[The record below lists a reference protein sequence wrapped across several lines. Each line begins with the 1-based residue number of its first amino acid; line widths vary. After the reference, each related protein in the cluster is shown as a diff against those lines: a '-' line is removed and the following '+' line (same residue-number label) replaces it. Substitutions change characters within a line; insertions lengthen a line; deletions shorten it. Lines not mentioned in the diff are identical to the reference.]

1 MSRRGWLLDP
11 YIRGKDAHL
20 WIKTIEGES
29 LHLTERHRPYFIA
42 QPQSGFN
49 VDDLCFLLEEH
60 KLVHS
65 AKPVDRYPDLRREH
79 LERVVEIRVDSAS
92 CLDKIIGY
100 ARNLKEV
107 REVYDVG
114 LSPIQWYLIEKDI
127 APTGLCEFQ
136 AEDLILKEIKA
147 IEYDGIE
154 PPPFRVLLVKLP
166 DYGAIKSVE
175 ILEANGNP
183 LERLEGDEATVL
195 RKMKDLLQTED
206 PDVIVLDDTTT
217 IKWIAQRASQNGLS
231 IGFGREPELTR
242 GRIIL
247 GYHSWLDM
255 GLAGLQ
261 ERSLFTLAPMGISSD
276 WEAGKTID
284 SRQCYEAYKQRIL
297 VPEMKGGYVST
308 MNAWDMVKRDRGGML
323 FTPQTGLHENVGC
336 IDFESMFPSIIS
348 RRNVSYETVTED
360 GVDTSKPGFMTSF
373 TGPTLERRFRFKHM
387 RKQLEKGSR
396 EWQWCEERQAS
407 LKLML
412 VVIYGYS
419 GCYAN
424 RFANVQV
431 FQEINRQARHALVK
445 GLNVALSRDYEVVYG
460 NTDALYA
467 KKPGATAADYEEL
480 AAEVA
485 EATGLPIKLDKHF
498 KFLVLLGKTTD
509 PLQGA
514 SNRYYGRLIDGSL
527 FYRGIELRKHDT
539 PAYLKRLQ
547 EKVMDTLLDAGNA
560 DEVLRS
566 GLPRALAIA
575 NRAFED
581 VRRGRVDVL
590 DLVISKRLSRE
601 LTQYRSLQAHV
612 VAALLGAAEEG
623 DSRYIY
629 ADSDASNPFQRVKP
643 SFRVDDGGGYDKKKY
658 GELTRRT
665 VMSLLSPFVNGCGF
679 TGQNLK
685 TSRLENYIT
694 V

>member
-11 YIRGKDAHL
+11 YIRGKYTHL
-20 WIKTIEGES
+20 WIKTVEGEPV
-29 LHLTERHRPYFIA
+29 HLIERHRPHFIA
-42 QPQSGFN
+42 QPQPGFN
-49 VDDLCFLLEEH
+49 VDDLRFLLEEH
-60 KLVHS
+60 NLIHS
-65 AKPVDRYPDLRREH
+65 AKLVDRYPDLKRDH

-92 CLDKIIGY
+92 CLDKVIGY
-100 ARNLKEV
+100 TRNLREV
-107 REVYDVG
+107 REIYDVG
-114 LSPIQWYLIEKDI
+114 LSPIQWYLIEKGI

-136 AEDLILKEIKA
+136 AENQTLKSIRT
-147 IEYDGIE
+147 IEGDGIE
-154 PPPFRVLLVKLP
+154 PPPFRVLLIKLP
-166 DYGAIKSVE
+166 GYGIIKSVD
-175 ILEANGNP
+175 ILRADGNL

-195 RKMKDLLQTED
+195 GRIEELLQIED
-206 PDVIVLDDTTT
+206 PDVIVLDDNTT
-217 IKWIAQRASQNGLS
+217 IKWISQRASQHGLS
-231 IGFGREPELTR
+231 LGFGRETELTH

-261 ERSLFTLAPMGISSD
+261 ERSLFTLAPMGVSSD

-308 MNAWDMVKRDRGGML
+308 MSAWDMVKRDRGGML
-323 FTPQTGLHENVGC
+323 LTPQVGLHENVGC
-336 IDFESMFPSIIS
+336 IDFESMFPSIVS
-348 RRNVSYETVTED
+348 RRNVSYETVTENGID
-360 GVDTSKPGFMTSF
+360 MSKPGFMTSF
-373 TGPTLERRFRFKHM
+373 TGPTLERRFRFKQM
-387 RKQLEKGSR
+387 KRQLAKGSR

-431 FQEINRQARHALVK
+431 FQEINRQARQALVK
-445 GLNVALSRDYEVVYG
+445 GLNIALSRGYEVVYG
-460 NTDALYA
+460 NTDALYT
-467 KKPGATAADYEEL
+467 KKPGASAADYESL

-514 SNRYYGRLIDGSL
+514 SNRYYGKLTDGSL

-539 PAYLKRLQ
+539 PTYLKRLQ
-547 EKVMDTLLDAGNA
+547 ERVMDALLDAGNA
-560 DEVLRS
+560 EDVLRT
-566 GLPRALAIA
+566 GLPKALAIA

-581 VRRGRVDVL
+581 VRRRRVDAL

-612 VAALLGAAEEG
+612 VAALLGASEEG
-623 DSRYIY
+623 DSSYVY
-629 ADSDASNPFQRVKP
+629 ADSRASNPFQRVKP
-643 SFRVDDGGGYDKKKY
+643 SFMVDGCGSYDKKKY
-658 GELTRRT
+658 VELTRRA
-665 VMSLLSPFVNGCGF
+665 VISLLSPFVNECEF
-679 TGQNLK
+679 TGHSLRINC
-685 TSRLENYIT
+685 LENFLN

>member
-11 YIRGKDAHL
+11 YIRGKDTHL
-20 WIKTIEGES
+20 WIKTIEGEPI
-29 LHLTERHRPYFIA
+29 HLTERHRPHFLA
-42 QPQSGFN
+42 QPQPGFN

-65 AKPVDRYPDLRREH
+65 VKSVDRYPDLRRER
-79 LERVVEIRVDSAS
+79 LERVVEVRVDSATG
-92 CLDKIIGY
+92 LDKVIGY
-100 ARNLKEV
+100 TRSLKEV
-107 REVYDVG
+107 REVFDVG
-114 LSPIQWYLIEKDI
+114 LSPIQWYLIERGI
-127 APTGLCEFQ
+127 APTSLCEFQ
-136 AEDLILKEIKA
+136 AESLTLKSIRA
-147 IEYDGIE
+147 IDDDGIE
-154 PPPFRVLLVKLP
+154 PPPFKVLLIKLP
-166 DYGAIKSVE
+166 DYGTIKSVD
-175 ILEANGNP
+175 ILEASGNP

-195 RKMKDLLQTED
+195 GKMKELLQTED
-206 PDVIVLDDTTT
+206 PDVIVLDDPTT
-217 IKWIAQRASQNGLS
+217 IKWITQKASQHGLS
-231 IGFGREPELTR
+231 LEFGREAELTH

-261 ERSLFTLAPMGISSD
+261 ERSLFTLAPMGVSSD

-297 VPEMKGGYVST
+297 VPEMKGGYIST

-323 FTPQTGLHENVGC
+323 FTPQAGLHENVGC

-360 GVDTSKPGFMTSF
+360 GIDTSKPGFMTSF

-387 RKQLEKGSR
+387 KRQLKKGSK

-431 FQEINRQARHALVK
+431 FQEINRQARQALVK
-445 GLNVALSRDYEVVYG
+445 GLNIALSRGYEVVYG

-467 KKPGATAADYEEL
+467 KKLGATAADYEEL
-480 AAEVA
+480 ASEVA

-514 SNRYYGRLIDGSL
+514 SNRYYGRLTDGSL

-547 EKVMDTLLDAGNA
+547 ERVMDTLLDAGNVE
-560 DEVLRS
+560 EVFRS

-581 VRRGRVDVL
+581 VRRGRVDAM
-590 DLVISKRLSRE
+590 DLVISKRLRRE

-623 DSRYIY
+623 DSNYIY
-629 ADSDASNPFQRVKP
+629 ADSEAKNPYQRVKP
-643 SFRVDDGGGYDKKKY
+643 SFMVDDCGKYDKKKY
-658 GELTRRT
+658 VELTRRT
-665 VMSLLSPFVNGCGF
+665 VMSLLSPFVNECEL
-679 TGQNLK
+679 TGPNLR

>member
-11 YIRGKDAHL
+11 YIRGKDTHL
-20 WIKTIEGES
+20 WIKTIEGEPI
-29 LHLTERHRPYFIA
+29 HLTERHRPHFIA
-42 QPQSGFN
+42 QPQPGFN

-79 LERVVEIRVDSAS
+79 LERVVEVRVDSAPG
-92 CLDKIIGY
+92 LDKVIGY
-100 ARNLKEV
+100 ARSLKEV
-107 REVYDVG
+107 REVFDVG
-114 LSPIQWYLIEKDI
+114 LSPIQWYLIERGI
-127 APTGLCEFQ
+127 APTSLCEFQ
-136 AEDLILKEIKA
+136 AESLTLKSIRT
-147 IEYDGIE
+147 IDDDGIE
-154 PPPFRVLLVKLP
+154 PPPFRTLLIKLP
-166 DYGAIKSVE
+166 DYGAIKSVD
-175 ILEANGNP
+175 ILEASGNP

-195 RKMKDLLQTED
+195 GKMKDLLQTED

-217 IKWIAQRASQNGLS
+217 IKWITQRASQHGLS
-231 IGFGREPELTR
+231 LGFGREAELTH

-261 ERSLFTLAPMGISSD
+261 ERSLFTLAPMGVSSD

-284 SRQCYEAYKQRIL
+284 SRQCYEAYKQRII
-297 VPEMKGGYVST
+297 VPEMKGGYIST

-323 FTPQTGLHENVGC
+323 FTPQAGLHENVGC

-373 TGPTLERRFRFKHM
+373 TGPTLERRFRFKHVK
-387 RKQLEKGSR
+387 RQFNKGSK

-412 VVIYGYS
+412 VVVYGYS

-431 FQEINRQARHALVK
+431 FQEINRQARQALVK
-445 GLNVALSRDYEVVYG
+445 GLNIALSRGYEVVYG

-480 AAEVA
+480 ASEVA

-514 SNRYYGRLIDGSL
+514 SNRYYGRLTDDSL

-539 PAYLKRLQ
+539 PTYLKRLQ
-547 EKVMDTLLDAGNA
+547 ERVMDTLLDAG
-560 DEVLRS
+560 DVEEVFRI

-581 VRRGRVDVL
+581 VRRGRADAM

-623 DSRYIY
+623 DSSYIY
-629 ADSDASNPFQRVKP
+629 SDSEAKNPYQRVKP
-643 SFRVDDGGGYDKKKY
+643 SFMVDDCGKYDKKKY
-658 GELTRRT
+658 AELTRRT
-665 VMSLLSPFVNGCGF
+665 VMSLLSPFVNECEL
-679 TGQNLK
+679 TGPNLR